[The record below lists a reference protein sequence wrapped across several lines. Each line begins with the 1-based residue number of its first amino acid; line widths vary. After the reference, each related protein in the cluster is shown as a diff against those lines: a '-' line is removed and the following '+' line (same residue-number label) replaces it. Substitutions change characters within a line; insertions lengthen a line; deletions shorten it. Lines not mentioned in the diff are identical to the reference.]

1 MQFLYRR
8 PFGKEQEYFV
18 QLFLEYDESMKL
30 PTVGEL
36 LTKMF
41 KEQNISFTEVQCVC
55 VLIIKTR
62 SDGASHLGDKL

>member
-1 MQFLYRR
+1 MQLLYRR

-41 KEQNISFTEVQCVC
+41 KEQSISFTEVLYMCMY
-55 VLIIKTR
+55 
-62 SDGASHLGDKL
+62 